1 MLVTESFIFVSG
13 CDSIIRGFNVENGE
27 QKEYSGHSGWVYCLA
42 VHGKHLFSGGDDKSI
57 KVWDIESCK
66 MVDELNAHENGVT
79 CLTFANGD
87 LYTGSYDHYIFT
99 WDLVEIEKRIIE

>member
-1 MLVTESFIFVSG
+1 M
-13 CDSIIRGFNVENGE
+13 ENGE
-27 QKEYSGHSGWVYCLA
+27 QKEYSGHSGWVYALA
-42 VHGKHLFSGGDDKSI
+42 VHGNHLFSGGDDKSI

-66 MVDELNAHENGVT
+66 MVDDLVAHENGVT

-99 WDLVEIEKRIIE
+99 WDLVEIEK